1 MAASAD
7 DPECEARRTTAT
19 HQPGEFMPVKVIRVN
34 LGQRR
39 GDAETPEL

>member
-7 DPECEARRTTAT
+7 DAEREPGRTTASY
-19 HQPGEFMPVKVIRVN
+19 QPGDLMPVKVIRVY
-34 LGQRR
+34 LGQRP